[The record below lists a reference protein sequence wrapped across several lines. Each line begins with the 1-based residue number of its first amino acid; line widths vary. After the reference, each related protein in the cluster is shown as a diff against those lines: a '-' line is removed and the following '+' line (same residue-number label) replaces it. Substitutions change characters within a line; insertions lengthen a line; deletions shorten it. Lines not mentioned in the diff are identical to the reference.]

1 MDGIKWQNGHE
12 ILGKGMMDY
21 NVIEDNPRWWHKVAK
36 QGLSC

>member
-21 NVIEDNPRWWHKVAK
+21 NVIEDNPRLWHKVAK
-36 QGLSC
+36 